1 LGSSHSTTELKLP
14 TSLKFPNIF
23 DNNNPFKDYDGL
35 NSMKKIEP
43 VSKLPFGRPNGHTLW
58 NWWAN
63 PELQGR
69 DNIRYA
75 FLVFDRGEYKVKE
88 VSQQIAQSL
97 GKNLGLVVSVETENP
112 IGKTP
117 VRVYESRD
125 IFYGFFYAK
134 SNKGNR
140 EELWMPPCDTIFVRY
155 QGLEKQMDDVAID
168 RHARY
173 ISRRRGK

>member
-1 LGSSHSTTELKLP
+1 
-14 TSLKFPNIF
+14 
-23 DNNNPFKDYDGL
+23 
-35 NSMKKIEP
+35 MKMIRPETKIE
-43 VSKLPFGRPNGHTLW
+43 LLLGRPNGYTLW
-58 NWWAN
+58 NWWAD

-75 FLVFDRGEYKVKE
+75 FMVFDRGEYRVNE
-88 VSQQIAQSL
+88 VRQQITQSL

-125 IFYGFFYAK
+125 VFYGFFYAK

-140 EELWMPPCDTIFVRY
+140 EEFWMPPCSTIFVRDTE
-155 QGLEKQMDDVAID
+155 LKKQMNDVEID

-173 ISRRRGK
+173 ISRRRSK